1 MSSKKLFNYVV
12 VIPARYNSSRLPGKL
27 LLKLGKETV
36 LEKVVKIC
44 LKVVTREKLIIATD
58 NKLIFNFCKKKAF
71 PVMMTSKNCLT
82 GSDRVYEIAKKI
94 KRKFYINVQG
104 DEILLNPKTIS
115 KVINFFK
122 KNRDTK
128 VINCYTEIL
137 REKELRDTSIIKTI
151 FDKNKNLK
159 YMSRSPIP
167 GNKLNKFVKAYKQ
180 VCVYGFNRNS
190 ILFFGKKKN
199 KSHFEK
205 IEDIEILRFIE
216 NSINVKMIKTT
227 GSEISIDTYQDYLK
241 AKKIFNVK

>member
-58 NKLIFNFCKKKAF
+58 SKLIFNFCKKKAF

-167 GNKLNKFVKAYKQ
+167 GNKLNKFIKAYKQ

-205 IEDIEILRFIE
+205 IEDIKLKICL
-216 NSINVKMIKTT
+216 
-227 GSEISIDTYQDYLK
+227 GSFAFFAIY
-241 AKKIFNVK
+241 